1 LAACISPATFDSLIP
16 QSPADLGDPISL
28 PLAVC
33 KQNNRGTIASLQK
46 AGRIAEKKRKAALA
60 ISEVE
65 RDGREEDE
73 EENLDKVTKR
83 VVAAVRGRGR
93 GGRGRVSKSR
103 GGRARAPAIAAPS
116 AITITGG
123 RACGPGI
130 VTPAARTSGRPRK
143 RTARALGMERE
154 LLEGM
159 DIE

>member
-1 LAACISPATFDSLIP
+1 LTQWGQLKGLHQPGELAACISPATFDSLIP

-60 ISEVE
+60 MSEVE

-73 EENLDKVTKR
+73 ENLGRVTKR
-83 VVAAVRGRGR
+83 G
-93 GGRGRVSKSR
+93 R
-103 GGRARAPAIAAPS
+103 GGRARAPAITAPS
-116 AITITGG
+116 AIAITGG
-123 RACGPGI
+123 RARGPGI

-143 RTARALGMERE
+143 RTARALEMERV
-154 LLEGM
+154 LE
-159 DIE
+159 